1 MLTNGRWPVYRQ
13 FWASLGV
20 LLRASKTCSE
30 VSSSEVSKSD
40 ALNDVHNMQ
49 KVLLEIVH
57 VVVQVLIII

>member
-20 LLRASKTCSE
+20 LLRASKTG
-30 VSSSEVSKSD
+30 SEVSKCD

-49 KVLLEIVH
+49 KVLHEIVH